1 MNEDSQEVWAV
12 ALCFFCGLA
21 ALALGV
27 KALGAESLTSRR
39 SGFVIEDPRPLGII
53 ALVVS
58 MVLLGGTAW
67 YVYSRRKR

>member
-27 KALGAESLTSRR
+27 KALGAESLTSRG

-53 ALVVS
+53 ALVVAI
-58 MVLLGGTAW
+58 VLLLGSGW
-67 YVYSRRKR
+67 YLYSRWKG